1 MTRPKAPA
9 PEVSLSLTQARRIAV
24 ASAGPT
30 TTDTDTAAV
39 LARLNAVQL
48 DTISTLAR
56 AHQLTLAARTGTTT
70 AHIDTTLWGTKDP
83 IAFEYPAHAL
93 ALVPLHHW
101 PLWAFRRRTSRA
113 RSEYPTPSIRK
124 SILDKISAQGPL
136 TLRELRTDDEPTGW
150 DWGPTKTAIEFLLW
164 AGDIACTRR
173 TGWQRQ
179 FDLPERSIPAQ
190 FLTDALSDDACVTTL
205 LTQAGQALGVATCD
219 DLADYLRITTTTARR
234 LLPDTPLL
242 ATRVEGWSSSA
253 WTHPHALPFA
263 EQPHRPDHA
272 LFLAPFDNLI
282 WHRPRTTRLF
292 NFTHTL
298 EAYKPAGRRVHG
310 YYVCPLLAG
319 DRLIARA
326 DFTRH
331 HDTLAIVR
339 TSFEP
344 GPHPTETAQHFAR
357 ACTRL
362 QETTELHHTVIAD
375 SAAPP
380 ATVRALT
387 YALNRTSKGNSHA

>member
-1 MTRPKAPA
+1 MTRPET
-9 PEVSLSLTQARRIAV
+9 PEVSLSLAQARRIAV

-30 TTDTDTAAV
+30 TTNTDTATV

-48 DTISTLAR
+48 DTINTLAR
-56 AHQLTLAARTGTTT
+56 AHQLTLATRTGTTT
-70 AHIDTTLWGTKDP
+70 ANVDTALWRARYS

-101 PLWAFRRRTSRA
+101 PLWAVRRRTSRK
-113 RSEYPTPSIRK
+113 RREYPAPNIRK
-124 SILDKISAQGPL
+124 TILDKISTQGPL

-150 DWGPTKTAIEFLLW
+150 DWGPTKTAVEFLLW
-164 AGDIACTRR
+164 SGELACTRR

-179 FDLPERSIPAQ
+179 FDLPERSIPAE
-190 FLTDALSDDACVTTL
+190 FLTDALTDEACLKTL

-219 DLADYLRITTTTARR
+219 DLADYLRITTATARR

-242 ATRVEGWSSSA
+242 TTRVESWNSPA
-253 WTHPHALPFA
+253 WTHPHALPA
-263 EQPHRPDHA
+263 ADQPRHPGQA
-272 LFLAPFDNLI
+272 LFLSPFDNLI
-282 WHRPRTTRLF
+282 WHRPRTTLLF

-298 EAYKPAGRRVHG
+298 EAYKPADRRVHG

-319 DRLIARA
+319 DQLIARA
-326 DFTRH
+326 DLTRH
-331 HDTLAIVR
+331 HDTLTIVR

-362 QETTELHHTVIAD
+362 QETTALRHTVIAD
-375 SAAPP
+375 SAAPS
-380 ATVRALT
+380 ATVKALNHALT
-387 YALNRTSKGNSHA
+387 RASTGNPHP